1 MSEKKLIKND
11 DTYLNILYDSAREH
25 KFPHAVIFECS
36 DEKICEEI
44 ALKIAEN
51 SLCTGNNKPCGE
63 CLNCIKM
70 KSGYHPDVNIISP
83 QGTGKSIKI
92 EDIRFI
98 RDDAYI
104 ISNEGGYKFYIIKN
118 AESMTV
124 QAQNAFIKIL
134 EEPPEKVIFILLCE
148 SAGSLLDTV
157 KSRSQI
163 FKLDENFEE
172 SSESIILAKDLVK
185 AAVKRDGCEIIRCAA
200 RIPNDRKI
208 FKSIV
213 QYTLSELLRMYSN
226 SEFDV
231 VNSKEF
237 VNNLEEIR
245 CVSQFVDK
253 NVNFNLLVCYFC
265 ACLQF

>member
-1 MSEKKLIKND
+1 MKND
-11 DTYLNILYDSAREH
+11 NTYLNVLYDLAVEH
-25 KFPHAVIFECS
+25 KFPHAVILECS
-36 DEKICEEI
+36 SEKICEEA
-44 ALKIAEN
+44 ALKIAEI
-51 SLCTGNNKPCGE
+51 SLCTGNTKPCGK
-63 CLNCIKM
+63 CSNCIKM
-70 KSGYHPDVNIISP
+70 KSGYHPDVSIISP

-104 ISNEGGYKFYIIKN
+104 VSNEGGYKFYLIKN

-134 EEPPEKVIFILLCE
+134 EEPPEKVIFLLLCA
-148 SAGSLLDTV
+148 SAGALLDTV

-172 SSESIILAKDLVK
+172 SSESITLAKDLVQ
-185 AAVKRDGCEIIRCAA
+185 AAVKKDACEVIRCAA
-200 RIPNDRKI
+200 KIPNDRKI
-208 FKSIV
+208 FKDVV
-213 QYTLSELLRMYSN
+213 QCTLSELLSMYSN
-226 SEFDV
+226 GDFDS

-237 VNNLEEIR
+237 IKNIEEIR
-245 CVSQFVDK
+245 CVSQLIDK